1 MRDNEDA
8 ERFDDVWDAIEAT
21 PAKAANMRARADLMI
36 AFKEQLNAWDVTQ
49 AAAAKRLGVTQPR
62 MNDLMRGRISKF
74 SLDALINLAARSRPG
89 RSRSSSAK
97 SGLAQTPNP

>member
-1 MRDNEDA
+1 MKV

-36 AFKEQLNAWDVTQ
+36 AIHKAVDAWDVTQ
-49 AAAAKRLGVTQPR
+49 AAAAKRLGLTQPR

-74 SLDALINLAARSRPG
+74 SLDALINLAAE
-89 RSRSSSAK
+89 A
-97 SGLAQTPNP
+97 GLAVRVQVRRKAA